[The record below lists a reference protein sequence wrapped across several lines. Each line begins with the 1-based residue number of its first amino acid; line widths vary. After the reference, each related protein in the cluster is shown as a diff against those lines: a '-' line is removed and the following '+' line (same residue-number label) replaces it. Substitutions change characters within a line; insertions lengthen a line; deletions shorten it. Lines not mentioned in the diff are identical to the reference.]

1 MSNTISTGV
10 ATYLIQMSVTVV
22 SMAVVKNH
30 SASCLCAS
38 DTAAGTGAARRVV
51 SIWLFLTTRTFSR
64 DPPACLTLHA
74 PDELTE
80 SVDVLIPSV
89 LVNPGVVNECATA
102 EITRLPL

>member
-1 MSNTISTGV
+1 
-10 ATYLIQMSVTVV
+10 
-22 SMAVVKNH
+22 MAVVKNH

-51 SIWLFLTTRTFSR
+51 SIWLFLTTHTFSR
-64 DPPACLTLHA
+64 DPHVCLRPRA

-89 LVNPGVVNECATA
+89 LVNTGVANECATA